1 MSASLRFISNDADED
16 EGLNNAGIET
26 FRDAPFAG
34 IARECGQN
42 SLDAAIDA
50 PATLRFDLLE
60 ISADEFPSIDDFR
73 ETFNACRRRSQERQK
88 RDEFLFFTNALTIL
102 REAPISVL
110 RISDE
115 GTLGLEG
122 PCVQGTPFHALVK
135 SAGVS
140 EKGLETAGGSFGI
153 GKHAAY
159 AVSDLRTVFY
169 STMYVDPDGNEQFL
183 AQGKSILVSHVGND
197 GLPKKAS
204 GYWGADGYQPVASV
218 DDVPDWMRRD
228 RRGTSIFAA
237 GFPEA
242 GDWALRVAESLL
254 RNFFA
259 AVHRGTIR
267 FCIDNESIV
276 IDNGSLPELFAD
288 ERIRQA
294 AEDNL
299 SLEDFTYSKHLYECL
314 VDEQTKTFNTKI
326 PTLGSMQ
333 MHVAVRDY
341 LPKRV
346 FLIRN
351 GMVITDNLQYFND
364 KLIRFPM
371 FRDFIALVEPEDDK
385 ASKLIK
391 RLEDPKHRDLSA
403 ERLIDRR
410 EQNQVKRAMRE
421 LINWIRASIRNE
433 TFEEPEDE
441 VEVDELSE
449 FFADVSADP
458 PIADPKSKDTNP
470 EKFVYKPLPTRRSG
484 TARDATG
491 DHGGGGGTRRAKKKA
506 KTKDGR
512 GKGAGAGGR
521 GARGVGSR
529 IQYRDFRNVPSTDN
543 PMLVRDL
550 YFTPSRSGAAR
561 LIIEAAGLN
570 SNEMLSIATLNG
582 QHLASPRECV
592 VELQEN
598 ERSRVE
604 VQFDQEFDGPV
615 ELILVE
621 ESDSPGNNG

>member
-1 MSASLRFISNDADED
+1 MSASLRFISNEADED

-42 SLDAAIDA
+42 SLDAAVDA
-50 PATLRFDLLE
+50 TATLRFDLLE
-60 ISADEFPSIDDFR
+60 IPADEFPAIDDFR
-73 ETFNACRRRSQERQK
+73 ETFEACRKRSQERKK
-88 RDEFLFFTNALTIL
+88 RDEFLFFTNTLTIL
-102 REAPISVL
+102 REAPIPVL

-115 GTLGLEG
+115 GTLGLVG

-169 STMYVDPDGNEQFL
+169 STIYLDPDNNEQFL
-183 AQGKSILVSHVGND
+183 AQGKSILVSHVGKD
-197 GLPKKAS
+197 RLPKKAS

-218 DDVPDWMRRD
+218 DDVPKWMRRD

-242 GDWALRVAESLL
+242 NDWALRIAESLL
-254 RNFFA
+254 RNFFT

-267 FCIDNESIV
+267 FCINNESIV
-276 IDNGSLPELFAD
+276 IDSESLPKLFAD

-314 VDEQTKTFNTKI
+314 VDGGTKTFDTKI
-326 PTLGSMQ
+326 AKLGSMQ

-364 KLIRFPM
+364 KLVRFPM
-371 FRDFIALVEPEDDK
+371 FRDFIALVEPRDDK

-421 LINWIRASIRNE
+421 LINWIRTSIKNE

-458 PIADPKSKDTNP
+458 PISDPKSTDTNP
-470 EKFVYKPLPTRRSG
+470 EKFTYKPLPPRRTG
-484 TARDATG
+484 TARDTAG
-491 DHGGGGGTRRAKKKA
+491 EHGGGGGTRRAKKKA
-506 KTKDGR
+506 KSKDGTR
-512 GKGAGAGGR
+512 TGTGAGGR
-521 GARGVGSR
+521 GTRGVGSR
-529 IQYRDFRNVPSTDN
+529 IQYRGFRNVPSADN
-543 PMLVRDL
+543 PMGVRNL
-550 YFTPSRSGAAR
+550 YFTPSRSGMAR
-561 LIIEAAGLN
+561 LIVEAAGLN
-570 SNEMLSIATLNG
+570 SNEMLNIASLNDK
-582 QHLASPRECV
+582 QLASPRESLI
-592 VELQEN
+592 ELEEG
-598 ERSRVE
+598 ERSHVVIE
-604 VQFDQEFDGPV
+604 FDQDFDGPI

>member
-1 MSASLRFISNDADED
+1 MSTTLRFISNDADED

-42 SLDAAIDA
+42 SLDAAVHA

-60 ISADEFPSIDDFR
+60 IPADEFPAIGDYR
-73 ETFNACRRRSQERQK
+73 VTLEACRRRAQERKK
-88 RDEFLFFTNALTIL
+88 RDEFLFFTNALAIL
-102 REAPISVL
+102 RKPTVPVL
-110 RISDE
+110 RIADE
-115 GTLGLEG
+115 GTTGLAG
-122 PCVQGTPFHALVK
+122 PCIQGTPFHALVK

-159 AVSDLRTVFY
+159 AVSGLRTVFY
-169 STMYVDPDGNEQFL
+169 STIYADSNDEEQFL
-183 AQGKSILVSHVGND
+183 AQGKSILVSHIGQD

-204 GYWGADGYQPVASV
+204 GYWGAENYQPLDSV
-218 DDVPDWMRRD
+218 NDVPEWMRRV

-242 GDWALRVAESLL
+242 EDWGLRVAESLL

-267 FCIDNESIV
+267 FCIDNDSIV
-276 IDNGSLPELFAD
+276 IDSDSLPELFAD

-294 AEDNL
+294 ADDNL
-299 SLEDFTYSKHLYECL
+299 SLEDFTYSRHLYECL
-314 VDEQTKTFNTKI
+314 VDEESKTFVTNI
-326 PTLGSMQ
+326 PRLGSMQ

-364 KLIRFPM
+364 KFVRFPM
-371 FRDFIALVEPEDDK
+371 FRDFIALVEPNDDS

-403 ERLIDRR
+403 ERLLDRR
-410 EQNQVKRAMRE
+410 EQDQVKRAMRE
-421 LINWIRASIRNE
+421 LINWIRASIKEE

-449 FFADVSADP
+449 FFADVTADP
-458 PIADPKSKDTNP
+458 PIADPKSP
-470 EKFVYKPLPTRRSG
+470 ETDPERFTYQPRPPRRSG
-484 TARDATG
+484 TARDAVG
-491 DHGGGGGTRRAKKKA
+491 EHGGGGGTRRAKRKA
-506 KTKDGR
+506 KSKDGT
-512 GKGAGAGGR
+512 GTGVGVGGR
-521 GARGVGSR
+521 GTRGVGTR
-529 IQYRDFRNVPSTDN
+529 IQFRALRNVPNEGDPLAT
-543 PMLVRDL
+543 RDI
-550 YFTPSRSGAAR
+550 YFTPTRSGTAR
-561 LIIEAAGLN
+561 LVIEAAGLN
-570 SNEMLSIATLNG
+570 SNELLNIAKINDRQLV
-582 QHLASPRECV
+582 SPRESL
-592 VELQEN
+592 VELN
-598 ERSRVE
+598 EDERTHVK
-604 VQFDQEFDGPV
+604 VQFDQEFGGPI
-615 ELILVE
+615 ELILIE
-621 ESDSPGNNG
+621 DTDTPGTTA